1 MTFLGLGSLSN
12 DPRINHVER
21 KIVKALITGGLG
33 QIGSHVAEILLSRG
47 DEVLVIDNLAT
58 GKREHL
64 EEQKS
69 LTVVEGT
76 ISDSELVEQLFEG
89 FRPEVVLHAAA
100 SYKDP
105 DDWESDTL
113 TNCVGGANI
122 VKAASRHNV
131 NRFVYL
137 QTSLCYGLHP
147 QENPITLAHPRN
159 PEGSSYAIS
168 KTASELYLELSDL
181 DFVTFRLANVVGPRN
196 LAGPLPIF
204 YNRLKA
210 GKTCFVSPSRRDFV
224 FVKDLAHHILM
235 ALDGVGSGAYHFSS
249 GTEITILELYEA
261 MVEALGF
268 EDFPEPDHTT
278 LGDDDVESILLDPSR
293 TTEDFGSFHFTPL
306 SEVVSEAVAY
316 YDAHGTGGEITHL
329 KIAQAG

>member
-1 MTFLGLGSLSN
+1 M
-12 DPRINHVER
+12 
-21 KIVKALITGGLG
+21 KALITGGLG
-33 QIGSHVAEILLSRG
+33 QIGSHVAEMLLHRG
-47 DEVLVIDNLAT
+47 DDVLVIDNLAT

-64 EEQKS
+64 SKHNR
-69 LTVVEGT
+69 LTIVEGT
-76 ISDSELVEQLFEG
+76 ISDSSLVEKLFADFG
-89 FRPEVVLHAAA
+89 PEVVLHAAA

-105 DDWESDTL
+105 DDWEGDTL

-122 VKAASRHNV
+122 VNASARHNV
-131 NRFVYL
+131 GRFVYL

-147 QENPITLAHPRN
+147 QENPITLAHPRK

-168 KTASELYLELSDL
+168 KTANEQYLELSDL

-210 GKTCFVSPSRRDFV
+210 GKKCFVSPSRRDFV

-235 ALDGVGSGAYHFSS
+235 AFDGVGSGAYHFST
-249 GTEITILELYEA
+249 GGDIAILELYQA

-268 EDFPEPDHTT
+268 EDFPEPDHIS
-278 LGDDDVESILLDPSR
+278 LGEDDVASILLDPSR
-293 TTEDFGSFHFTPL
+293 TVQDFGDYRFAPL
-306 SEVVSEAVAY
+306 SQVVAEAVAY
-316 YDAHGTGGEITHL
+316 YDEHGTGGEITHL
-329 KIAQAG
+329 KIAKDV